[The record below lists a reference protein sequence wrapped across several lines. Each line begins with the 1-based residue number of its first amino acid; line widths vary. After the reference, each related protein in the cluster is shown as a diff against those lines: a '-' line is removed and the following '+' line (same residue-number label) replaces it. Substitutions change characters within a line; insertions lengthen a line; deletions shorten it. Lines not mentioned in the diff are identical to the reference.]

1 MSEHIID
8 HYANQI
14 PILPGEYLP
23 AYLARLRK
31 MTCGIEPRRLM
42 SFSGSTQMGKL
53 HQLFPRVASC
63 FAYRP
68 SERERSGAL
77 LQEHLG
83 SRYWRGFLDEKAYKE
98 HVQQVNLKVKSK
110 RSIFEGEELLDSL
123 KPMKF
128 CEHCRDDD
136 IERYG
141 TPMWHAAHQVT
152 SLYVCEKHRVP
163 LHQFSMEA
171 DKTLLDYPVITNSVA
186 ANSASVQADPLRT
199 WLDVASKQLLKIR
212 TVHNR
217 ERIKDIKSDM
227 ARAFRA
233 KETPYTIRINIEY
246 RNAWR
251 SYAADSLNALC
262 PNEQCFKFFLARP
275 SLGLTQQLK
284 QNAPVRHPLIFL
296 LAMKFAEDMVGG
308 NLS

>member
-31 MTCGIEPRRLM
+31 MTWGIEPRRLM

-83 SRYWRGFLDEKAYKE
+83 ARYWRGFVNEQAYKE
-98 HVQQVNLKVKSK
+98 HVQQVNAKVKSK

-128 CEHCRDDD
+128 CECCRHAD
-136 IERYG
+136 IESYG
-141 TPMWHAAHQVT
+141 VSMWRAAHQLT
-152 SLYVCEKHRVP
+152 SVYVCEEHSVP
-163 LHQFSMEA
+163 LRQFFIEN
-171 DKTLLDYPVITNSVA
+171 DKTLLDYPVITKSVV
-186 ANSASVQADPLRT
+186 ANATWIQADPLRT
-199 WLDVASKQLLKIR
+199 WLDGASKQLLKIR
-212 TVHNR
+212 TIHNR
-217 ERIKDIKSDM
+217 ERVKDIKSDM
-227 ARAFRA
+227 ARALRA
-233 KETPYTIRINIEY
+233 IETPTSLRIDIEY

-251 SYAADSLNALC
+251 SYSADSLATLC
-262 PNEQCFKFFLARP
+262 PKDQCYKPFLSKP

-296 LAMKFAEDMVGG
+296 LAMKFVEDMAGVK
-308 NLS
+308 LS